1 MPPGRIYPYPLCLS
15 RDSLWSRGD
24 PPGIAKDTQEVVK
37 MRRIRSVVA
46 VAAVTAAMAAFAG
59 PAMADVDFDDVRHE
73 RFEERLDERADRIED
88 FYDEVEDAYEDGF
101 LYYDVDDLDDLDD
114 LDVYWALD

>member
-1 MPPGRIYPYPLCLS
+1 M
-15 RDSLWSRGD
+15 SRGD

-59 PAMADVDFDDVRHE
+59 PAVADVDFDDGRHE

-88 FYDEVEDAYEDGF
+88 YYDEVEDAYEDGF
-101 LYYDVDDLDDLDD
+101 FYYYSPFVVYDIEDVWDLD
-114 LDVYWALD
+114 